1 MFKSQKGSSILALVI
16 LLFVFISG
24 LLGFI
29 WFYTTNASKKPVET
43 MDTKTEVGSVTLDSK
58 KEPEGYTPIKEE
70 KGTPVE
76 VNNSVVTEL
85 DAVMMDID
93 NSSDEDVSDLS
104 L

>member
-1 MFKSQKGSSILALVI
+1 MLKNQKGSSILALVI

-58 KEPEGYTPIKEE
+58 KKSEEYMPMQEE

-76 VNNSVVTEL
+76 VNNSAVTEL

-93 NSSDEDVSDLS
+93 NSSDEDLSDLA